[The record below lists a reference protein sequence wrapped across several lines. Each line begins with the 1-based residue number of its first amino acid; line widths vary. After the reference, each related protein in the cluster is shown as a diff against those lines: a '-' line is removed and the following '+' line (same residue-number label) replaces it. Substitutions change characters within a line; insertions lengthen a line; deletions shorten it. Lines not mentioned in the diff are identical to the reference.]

1 MATIEVDLQKLSVL
15 GQEIS
20 ILESKKKSLE
30 SDIERLSQECATMKD
45 LASKEIAQ
53 SKQQNDAECQEKQVI
68 ADAILNEAK
77 SKLATAEVRL
87 KESLTIDKQ
96 IKELDKKTKL
106 FKETEKQLEDAKIQC
121 AEREN
126 KANLLIEQYKKK
138 LDELK

>member
-1 MATIEVDLQKLSVL
+1 MGEIKVDLEKLSIL
-15 GQEIS
+15 DQEIG
-20 ILESKKKSLE
+20 IMESKKKSLE
-30 SDIERLSQECATMKD
+30 SDLENLTKECNTMKD

-68 ADAILNEAK
+68 ADSILKEAK

-87 KESLTIDKQ
+87 EESLTIDKQ

-106 FKETEKQLEDAKIQC
+106 FKETEKQLEEAKIQC

>member
-45 LASKEIAQ
+45 LANKEIAQ
-53 SKQQNDAECQEKQVI
+53 AKQQNDAEFQEKQVI
-68 ADAILNEAK
+68 ADAILKEAK